1 MPEPAMPE
9 SAGPEFPQRLAGEA
23 ALVTGGAQ
31 GIGLAAAVRLASEG
45 AAVVIADVDAD
56 RADRAAAE
64 LAARGL
70 AVTAVGCDVRDRQ
83 AVRAAVT
90 LIAERHGTL
99 TVLVN
104 NAGIIRMAPFLDLAD
119 ETWSEVLGVNL
130 TGMFIAGQEAARV
143 MALRQYGRIINM
155 ASVSARIAHSGQ
167 TAYAVAKAGIEAM
180 TRAMAV
186 ELAPAGITVNAVAPG
201 TIVTSFSGGSLT
213 PEAVA
218 ERIRRIPLGKFG
230 MPADV
235 AGVVAFL
242 ASSDAAYVTGAV
254 ITVDGGLTIAGIRTD
269 DRDPRAVSGEA
280 GGSAPSAS

>member
-1 MPEPAMPE
+1 MEAT
-9 SAGPEFPQRLAGEA
+9 AGPEFARRLAGEV

-31 GIGLAAAVRLASEG
+31 GIGLAAAARLASEG
-45 AAVVIADVDAD
+45 AAVVIADAD
-56 RADRAAAE
+56 SERASRAAAE
-64 LAARGL
+64 LAARGQP
-70 AVTAVGCDVRDRQ
+70 VTAIGCDVRDRL
-83 AVRAAVT
+83 AVRSAISRV
-90 LIAERHGTL
+90 AERHGAL

-104 NAGIIRMAPFLDLAD
+104 NAGIIRLAPFLDLTD

-130 TGMFIAGQEAARV
+130 TGMFIVGQEAARP
-143 MALRQYGRIINM
+143 MAARGSGRIINM

-167 TAYAVAKAGIEAM
+167 TAYAVAKAGIEAL

-201 TIVTSFSGGSLT
+201 TIVTNFSGGSLS

-218 ERIRRIPLGKFG
+218 ERIRRIPLGTFG
-230 MPADV
+230 QPADV

-254 ITVDGGLTIAGIRTD
+254 ITVDGGLTVAGILAG
-269 DRDPRAVSGEA
+269 DRDTAAGLGQTGGPVPSG
-280 GGSAPSAS
+280 P

>member
-31 GIGLAAAVRLASEG
+31 GIGLAAAARLASEG

-90 LIAERHGTL
+90 LVAERHGTL